1 MDFSWKGYNNQGMGS
16 IFTCNLVRHKLSPDN
31 HGKGYSIM
39 QINRCNFSTG
49 TVCPVYIARSGE
61 NQGKWN
67 KGGTSLTPNDRC
79 RFNHSPLLLI
89 KLCRQPPSPPPP
101 NDCWIVSSWTFLISF
116 FPFSRRIFLPSRKT
130 FFEFE
135 LINEIIGSGT
145 VIIGKF
151 IESILIFMRR
161 TNCNIN
167 ILLYFGKDNHSSH
180 V

>member
-1 MDFSWKGYNNQGMGS
+1 MGS

-89 KLCRQPPSPPPP
+89 KLCRQPPPPL
-101 NDCWIVSSWTFLISF
+101 NNCWIVSSWTFLISF

-130 FFEFE
+130 LFEFE
-135 LINEIIGSGT
+135 LINEITGSGT

-151 IESILIFMRR
+151 IESILIFMKRR
-161 TNCNIN
+161 TSCNIN
-167 ILLYFGKDNHSSH
+167 ISLLWEK
-180 V
+180 

>member
-1 MDFSWKGYNNQGMGS
+1 MILFRDSFTNLFSPVHSLYSIIRSIIFFFSTLDFSWKGYNNQGMGS

-31 HGKGYSIM
+31 RGKGYSIM

-101 NDCWIVSSWTFLISF
+101 QRLLNSF
-116 FPFSRRIFLPSRKT
+116 QLNIFDFFFSLF
-130 FFEFE
+130 
-135 LINEIIGSGT
+135 
-145 VIIGKF
+145 
-151 IESILIFMRR
+151 
-161 TNCNIN
+161 
-167 ILLYFGKDNHSSH
+167 
-180 V
+180 